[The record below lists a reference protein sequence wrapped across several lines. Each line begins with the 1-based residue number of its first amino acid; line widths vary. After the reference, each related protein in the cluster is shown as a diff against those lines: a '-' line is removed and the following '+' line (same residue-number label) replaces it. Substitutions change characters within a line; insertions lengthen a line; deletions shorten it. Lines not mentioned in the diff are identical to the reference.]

1 MTDFQRHILQGIPAT
16 LPPKAVY
23 DPSVSHAPKRKSIL
37 TKEEEKLAIR
47 NALRYFPK
55 DWHIE
60 LARIFG
66 RIT

>member
-37 TKEEEKLAIR
+37 TKEEETDNLT
-47 NALRYFPK
+47 FPFAAGINIQK
-55 DWHIE
+55 QY
-60 LARIFG
+60 
-66 RIT
+66 